1 MSPQIFQSLN
11 TIEWMLIAIL
21 GILLIGG
28 MYYFSDSERRK
39 GASARFSSGWDY
51 AKSGI
56 TSRFG
61 SSSKS
66 ESDPKASGETADKP
80 LVGGRRG
87 KRRTPHRRRY

>member
-39 GASARFSSGWDY
+39 GATAKFSSGWDY

-61 SSSKS
+61 SSSGA
-66 ESDPKASGETADKP
+66 ESGDKAKVDTNST
-80 LVGGRRG
+80 VGGRRG